1 MEADERRKW
10 TLLSS
15 HGHVLVE
22 IARNPR
28 ARVRD
33 ISAIIGITERATQ
46 AIIADLERAG
56 YVERIRIGRRTHYV
70 LHPDN
75 AFRHSAQDGLQV
87 GPFLDLLTATSAVV
101 GPGLPAAGE
110 PLLADAAAAALGPE
124 LEPGTMPGAEPGPL
138 PAPALLPE
146 PGALPAPA
154 LLPELGAMPAPG
166 PLPPPGPLPA
176 DVMPLSSAPAPSP
189 LLPPATET
197 GIGPMAGTDVPEP
210 GAGID

>member
-56 YVERIRIGRRTHYV
+56 YVERLRIGRRTHYV

-75 AFRHSAQDGLQV
+75 PFRHSAQDGLQV
-87 GPFLDLLTATSAVV
+87 GPFLDLLTATGAV
-101 GPGLPAAGE
+101 GGLGLPAAE
-110 PLLADAAAAALGPE
+110 DALLAAAAAAAALGSE
-124 LEPGTMPGAEPGPL
+124 LEPGPMPTPGPL
-138 PAPALLPE
+138 PETGLLPA
-146 PGALPAPA
+146 GI
-154 LLPELGAMPAPG
+154 
-166 PLPPPGPLPA
+166 
-176 DVMPLSSAPAPSP
+176 MPLSPAPAPSP

-197 GIGPMAGTDVPEP
+197 GAAPPVAGTDVPEP
-210 GAGID
+210 GTGLG

>member
-56 YVERIRIGRRTHYV
+56 YVERLRIGRRTHYV

-75 AFRHSAQDGLQV
+75 PFRHSAQDGLQV
-87 GPFLDLLTATSAVV
+87 GPFLDLLTATGAV
-101 GPGLPAAGE
+101 GGLGLPAAE
-110 PLLADAAAAALGPE
+110 AALLAAAAAAALGSE
-124 LEPGTMPGAEPGPL
+124 TEPGPMPGPGSL
-138 PAPALLPE
+138 PTPGLLPNE
-146 PGALPAPA
+146 VTAFSL
-154 LLPELGAMPAPG
+154 
-166 PLPPPGPLPA
+166 
-176 DVMPLSSAPAPSP
+176 APAPSP

-197 GIGPMAGTDVPEP
+197 GAAPTVAGTDVPEP
-210 GAGID
+210 GTGIG

>member
-70 LHPDN
+70 LHPDSP
-75 AFRHSAQDGLQV
+75 FRHSAQDGLQV
-87 GPFLDLLTATSAVV
+87 GPFLDLLTATNTVV
-101 GPGLPAAGE
+101 EPGRPAADG
-110 PLLADAAAAALGPE
+110 PLLAGAAAALGPE
-124 LEPGTMPGAEPGPL
+124 LEPGAVPGAGSGPV
-138 PAPALLPE
+138 PAPAFFPE
-146 PGALPAPA
+146 P
-154 LLPELGAMPAPG
+154 GAMPAPG
-166 PLPPPGPLPA
+166 PLPVPGPLPA
-176 DVMPLSSAPAPSP
+176 EIMPLSSAPAPSP

-197 GIGPMAGTDVPEP
+197 GIGPTAGTDVPQP
-210 GAGID
+210 GPGIG

>member
-10 TLLSS
+10 ALLSS

-22 IARNPR
+22 IARNPQ

-56 YVERIRIGRRTHYV
+56 YVERMRIGRRTHYV

-87 GPFLDLLTATSAVV
+87 GPFLDLLTATGAT
-101 GPGLPAAGE
+101 GGLATDDS
-110 PLLADAAAAALGPE
+110 LLAGIAAAASGSEMEPE
-124 LEPGTMPGAEPGPL
+124 LMPGPGPMPGPDPL
-138 PAPALLPE
+138 PAE
-146 PGALPAPA
+146 VIGFSPAP
-154 LLPELGAMPAPG
+154 P
-166 PLPPPGPLPA
+166 
-176 DVMPLSSAPAPSP
+176 P

-197 GIGPMAGTDVPEP
+197 GAGPTVVAADLPQPGT
-210 GAGID
+210 GID

>member
-56 YVERIRIGRRTHYV
+56 YVERLRIGRRTHYV

-75 AFRHSAQDGLQV
+75 PFRHSAQDGLQV
-87 GPFLDLLTATSAVV
+87 GPFLDLLTATGAVGELG
-101 GPGLPAAGE
+101 GPTAEDA
-110 PLLADAAAAALGPE
+110 LLAGTAAAALGSE
-124 LEPGTMPGAEPGPL
+124 MEPGPMPAPGQLPTPGQL
-138 PAPALLPE
+138 PAPGQLPTSGPLPE
-146 PGALPAPA
+146 PG
-154 LLPELGAMPAPG
+154 
-166 PLPPPGPLPA
+166 
-176 DVMPLSSAPAPSP
+176 
-189 LLPPATET
+189 T
-197 GIGPMAGTDVPEP
+197 GIG
-210 GAGID
+210 